1 MEINEREAEILKKMY
16 EYFEQKK
23 QMHLKTETVDKPLF
37 KSLKKL
43 NLIDCH
49 QNKVFLTRLG
59 FEESKKI
66 IRRHRL
72 AEKLVYDALGVTGN
86 EMETAACNL
95 ELIMEGN
102 TEECVCSLLNH
113 PKKCPHGKQIP
124 SCSCNKESPCNC
136 SVKNCSLKI
145 KEIIEKSVLPLTHL
159 KEGESGRI
167 VYINSPEVKNLHER
181 LPIHILPG
189 KKITIL
195 RASESPLFQ
204 MDESRITLNRK
215 IAESIFVGS
224 FE

>member
-16 EYFEQKK
+16 EYFEGKK
-23 QMHLKTETVDKPLF
+23 QMHLKAETADKLIF

-43 NLIDCH
+43 NLINCH
-49 QNKVFLTRLG
+49 QNKVSLTRLG

-66 IRRHRL
+66 IRKHRL

-86 EMETAACNL
+86 EMETAAHNL
-95 ELIMEGN
+95 EIIMEGN

-124 SCSCNKESPCNC
+124 ACSCNRKSQCNC
-136 SVKNCSLKI
+136 SITI

-167 VYINSPEVKNLHER
+167 VYINSSEVRDLHER
-181 LPIHILPG
+181 LPIDILPG
-189 KKITIL
+189 KKITII
-195 RASESPLFQ
+195 RAGEPPLFQ
-204 MDESRITLNRK
+204 MDESRVTLNRK